1 MAEKKKSLLIVLL
14 MILGIY
20 GCTTAPHIPTT
31 IYVPD
36 DYSSIQKALDNAST
50 GDTVLVAPGT
60 YYENIIWPHID
71 GIILLSECGPDS
83 TIIDGGGG
91 GDVIR
96 IGTGVD
102 STTVIKG
109 FTIKNAISG
118 IYCYMHSSPTIV
130 GNIITEHITGA
141 REGGGIC
148 CKGGS
153 SPLIVNNTIKNNTT
167 CGIYCKDSSPLILGN
182 TITNNNIGSQAGIYC
197 KYSSPVIANN
207 TISSNKCKGIYIWA
221 GAPTITG
228 NTITD
233 NFTAGI
239 FCAGGISRSYPVISE
254 NIISNN
260 RGDGIYVGISEPK
273 VSRNL
278 ISDNL
283 GYGVRNSSCWNQIH
297 VNYNNITGN
306 TVYGVYQ
313 SYHDPCYQGNKI
325 ANAEYNWWGD
335 KSGPSGAGPGTGDK
349 VNEYVDYRPWLTE
362 PVDIGSKQNIV
373 QQISSGDALRS
384 LYGRAVKGSML
395 AQHPKIT
402 T

>member
-1 MAEKKKSLLIVLL
+1 MVEKKKFLLIMLL

-36 DYSSIQKALDNAST
+36 DYSTIQEALDAAST

-60 YYENIIWPHID
+60 YYENIIWPHTDDIV
-71 GIILLSECGPDS
+71 LLSECGPDS
-83 TIIDGGGG
+83 TIIDGKGG

-118 IYCYMHSSPTIV
+118 IYCYIHSSPTII
-130 GNIITEHITGA
+130 GNVITEHITGA

-153 SPLIVNNTIKNNTT
+153 SPLIVNNTISNNTT
-167 CGIYCKDSSPLILGN
+167 IGIYCKDSSPLIFGN
-182 TITNNNIGSQAGIYC
+182 TITNNSYSLGAIYC
-197 KYSSPVIANN
+197 KYSSPVIEGN
-207 TISSNKCKGIYIWA
+207 TISENKCRGIHIWA

-239 FCAGGISRSYPVISE
+239 FCEGGISRSYPVISA

-260 RGDGIYVGISEPK
+260 RGDGIYAGTSEPK
-273 VSRNL
+273 INNNV

-283 GYGVRNSSCWNQIH
+283 AHGIRNQMGYQVNA
-297 VNYNNITGN
+297 NYNNITGN
-306 TVYGVYQ
+306 MAYGIYKYSCSQ
-313 SYHDPCYQGNKI
+313 SSKI
-325 ANAEYNWWGD
+325 INAEYNWWGA
-335 KSGPSGAGPGTGDK
+335 KSGPGGVGPGTGDK
-349 VNEYVDYRPWLTE
+349 VSDCVDYRPWLTE
-362 PVDIGSKQNIV
+362 PVDIG
-373 QQISSGDALRS
+373 QQTKHCTTN
-384 LYGRAVKGSML
+384 VKRRPPFE
-395 AQHPKIT
+395 AFTVRQ
-402 T
+402 